1 MSERVKHSKLWYV
14 MWWIFGIFGA
24 IIVLVLIFMHFG
36 GFSTGEYG
44 NTTEFAEYAQTIQD
58 ITIPADA
65 KIIALGEATHGNAE
79 FQELKL
85 DVFKQMVEK
94 YDTKAFALESD
105 YGGGEIVNQYI
116 HGGDATLSE
125 ALEALVFRIYQT
137 EEMAELILYMKEYNE
152 TAAEGEDLRFYG
164 FDMQSYKYCVVLLSE
179 ACKEIGVDATAL
191 QKLMNGENWNPE
203 YNVDARIE
211 IINQVKNELETKEN
225 SEKAIQLADILLQ
238 HLDLQLATS
247 LDSGMVRDKY
257 MAENIK
263 WILQQEQQKGN
274 NNIFISAH
282 NNHVRKK
289 KTLGCIMGELLS
301 KEFGNGYYVIG
312 TDFYKSDCN
321 IQKFNI
327 FTNDFSKKRTDQ
339 VFYSHDPL
347 AKTAKMLGLETCWLD
362 FEKIPANSELNEL
375 ISEDIYMGNL
385 GEMYNWIFRLYLN
398 YRVIEQPLGHY
409 DSMIFVSYAH
419 PIKFISYPYKNNF

>member
-1 MSERVKHSKLWYV
+1 MSERVKHSKPWYV

-44 NTTEFAEYAQTIQD
+44 NTKEFAEYAQTIQD

-65 KIIALGEATHGNAE
+65 KIIALGEATHGNIE

-116 HGGDATLSE
+116 HGGDVTLSE
-125 ALEALVFRIYQT
+125 ALEALIFPIYKT
-137 EEMAELILYMKEYNE
+137 EQMVELISYMKQYNE
-152 TAAEGEDLRFYG
+152 NAADGEDLRFYG
-164 FDMQSYKYCVVLLSE
+164 FDMQNYKYCVVLLNE
-179 ACKEIGVDATAL
+179 ACEEIGVDNTAL

-203 YNVDARIE
+203 YNLDARVE

-225 SEKAIQLADILLQ
+225 SEKAIRLADILLQ
-238 HLDLQLATS
+238 NLEFAIQFSKTIGHVDPE
-247 LDSGMVRDKY
+247 GMVLRDKY

-263 WILQQEQQKGN
+263 WILQQEQQRGKN
-274 NNIFISAH
+274 HIFISAH
-282 NNHVRKK
+282 NHHVSKK
-289 KTLGCIMGELLS
+289 GTMGCIMGELLS
-301 KEFGNGYYVIG
+301 KELGEDYYVIG
-312 TDFYKSDCN
+312 TDFYKSNCN
-321 IQKFNI
+321 LPDGSIY
-327 FTNDFSKKRTDQ
+327 SGKRTDQ

-362 FEKIPANSELNEL
+362 FEKIPANSEINEL
-375 ISEDIYMGNL
+375 ISQNIYMGFL
-385 GEMYNWIFRLYLN
+385 GEGYSWVFRLYRQ
-398 YRVIEQPLGHY
+398 YRIIEQPLELY

-419 PIKFISYPYKNNF
+419 PIKII